1 MLEQSRGDAEEINMP
16 APRVPREQVAR
27 ELSLLL
33 VPASSAK
40 AACQAVVDWLAA
52 DPALMPSIYLE
63 RGGRLRCQAVARY
76 WQVFDGIPPGTGVIG
91 QTFQSG
97 TPTIV
102 ADTGASDDY
111 LEAVPSVRGEACV
124 PVRAAGHVI
133 GVLNVE
139 SERPLQ
145 AAVADTLTWC
155 ADLLGRRIEELG
167 GQPLESRAQR
177 LARHASH
184 LSTLRDV
191 GAILDEVTI
200 AACDI
205 AGMESALLA
214 FPEAGER
221 SVPVAHGPHAE
232 RLAALAPTALRQVAG
247 WVESMTSVYTI
258 GEPAGRGFAGHE
270 VLRRAGAEAIV
281 VLPVHGGGD
290 RARGVLLLVH
300 SEPIA
305 LPTEDVELLE
315 LLAAQAGSALRTAH
329 AITGLHER
337 AAQDPLTELGH
348 QVTFQTCLQEACR
361 QQRSFSLMVVDVDS
375 FKAVNDSLGHRA
387 GDDVL
392 VRCATV
398 LGGDLREGDRLF
410 RIGGD
415 EFAVLL
421 ERTDESEAHALG
433 ERLRASIAALGGPTV
448 SVGVAAFKPG
458 EHRADLFGRADAA
471 LYEVKRRGRN
481 GVAVG

>member
-1 MLEQSRGDAEEINMP
+1 M
-16 APRVPREQVAR
+16 AR

-33 VPASSAK
+33 EPASTAK
-40 AACQAVVDWLAA
+40 AACRAVVDWLAA
-52 DPALMPSIYLE
+52 DAAFMPSIYLE
-63 RGGRLRCQAVARY
+63 RGGRLRCQAVTRY

-124 PVRAAGHVI
+124 PMRTGGQVI

-139 SERPLQ
+139 SERPLPD
-145 AAVADTLTWC
+145 AVADTLTWC
-155 ADLLGRRIEELG
+155 AELLGRRIEELG

-184 LSTLRDV
+184 LSTLRHA
-191 GAILDEVTI
+191 GAILGEVTV

-214 FPEAGER
+214 FPEADER
-221 SVPVAHGPHAE
+221 SDPVAHGPHAE
-232 RLAALAPTALRQVAG
+232 RLAALAPAALRQVAE

-270 VLRRAGAEAIV
+270 VLRQAGAEAI
-281 VLPVHGGGD
+281 
-290 RARGVLLLVH
+290 
-300 SEPIA
+300 
-305 LPTEDVELLE
+305 VELLE
-315 LLAAQAGSALRTAH
+315 LLAAQAGSALQTAH
-329 AITGLHER
+329 AITDLHER

-398 LGGDLREGDRLF
+398 LGGELREGDRLF

-448 SVGVAAFKPG
+448 SIGVAAFRPR
-458 EHRADLFGRADAA
+458 EHRADLFGRADGA